1 MVESRHLE
9 GLSEKDGSSE
19 ALDEAGRKRA
29 LNRPMPLSPSS
40 SKTMETPVF
49 IYDLRRLKERLD
61 LFGEVHRIS
70 GVKVLYSIKAQPH
83 AGLLRWI
90 GPKVRGFSVSSLF
103 EARLAREVLIER
115 GLQDHPLHLTSPGLK
130 LRDLEALKSLDVTIS
145 YNSLEQLQRCE
156 GALALEGGKTGLRIN
171 PGLSSIPDPRYDPC
185 RPRSKLGI
193 PLEDL
198 QEAINMNLKSIN
210 GVVGLHF
217 HSHYEQPDAEPLRWI
232 FERIEKS
239 LGVWLLNLQWINI
252 GGGYAPRS
260 HLEAQALGGVIHSF
274 RERTGLEILMEPGKG
289 LVGAAGRLETTV
301 IDLFNRDGKTIAV
314 LDTGVHHLPEVFE
327 YQRPP
332 RIKEASPKGPHEA
345 LLVGSSC
352 LAGDLFGLYR
362 FEAPI
367 KVGDRL
373 TILDVGAYAMV
384 KASRF
389 NGFDFPDLVI
399 LDEEGSFGPPSRGG
413 YEAYRGQWGLE

>member
-1 MVESRHLE
+1 
-9 GLSEKDGSSE
+9 
-19 ALDEAGRKRA
+19 
-29 LNRPMPLSPSS
+29 
-40 SKTMETPVF
+40 METPVF

-61 LFGEVHRIS
+61 LFGEIHRIS

-103 EARLAREVLIER
+103 EARLAREVTIEQ
-115 GLQDHPLHLTSPGLK
+115 GLLDHPLHLTSPGLK
-130 LRDLEALKSLDVTIS
+130 LQDLEALKSLDVTIS

-156 GALALEGGKTGLRIN
+156 GALALEAGKMGLRIN
-171 PGLSSIPDPRYDPC
+171 PGLSSIEDPRYDPC
-185 RPRSKLGI
+185 RPHSKLGI

-198 QEAINMNLKSIN
+198 QEAINMNPKFSHGIS
-210 GVVGLHF
+210 GLHW
-217 HSHYEQPDAEPLRWI
+217 HSHYDQPVAEPLRWI

-260 HLEAQALGGVIHSF
+260 LSEAQALGAVIQSF
-274 RERTGLEILMEPGKG
+274 REKTGLEILMEPGKG

-301 IDLFNRDGKTIAV
+301 IDRFTRDGKTIAV

-332 RIKEASPKGPHEA
+332 RIEEASPKGPHEA

-352 LAGDLFGLYR
+352 LAGDLFGCYR

-399 LDEEGSFGPPSRGG
+399 LDEEGSFGPAITGG

>member
-1 MVESRHLE
+1 
-9 GLSEKDGSSE
+9 
-19 ALDEAGRKRA
+19 
-29 LNRPMPLSPSS
+29 MPLSPSS
-40 SKTMETPVF
+40 SKIMETPVF
-49 IYDLRRLKERLD
+49 IYDLRRLRERLD

-103 EARLAREVLIER
+103 EAKLAREVLIER

-130 LRDLEALKSLDVTIS
+130 FKDLEALKSLDVTIS

-156 GALALEGGKTGLRIN
+156 GALALEAGKTGLRIN
-171 PGLSSIPDPRYDPC
+171 PGLSSIEDPRYDPC
-185 RPRSKLGI
+185 RPHSKLGI

-198 QEAINMNLKSIN
+198 QEAIKLNLKSIN
-210 GVVGLHF
+210 GISGLHC
-217 HSHYEQPDAEPLRWI
+217 HSHYDQPDAEPLRQI
-232 FERIEKS
+232 LGRIEQS
-239 LGVWLLNLQWINI
+239 LGVWLLDLQWINI

-260 HLEAQALGGVIHSF
+260 LLEAQALGAVIQAF
-274 RERTGLEILMEPGKG
+274 REKTGLEILMEPGKG

-301 IDLFNRDGKTIAV
+301 IDRFTRDGKTIAV

-345 LLVGSSC
+345 LL
-352 LAGDLFGLYR
+352 
-362 FEAPI
+362 
-367 KVGDRL
+367 
-373 TILDVGAYAMV
+373 AML
-384 KASRF
+384 
-389 NGFDFPDLVI
+389 P
-399 LDEEGSFGPPSRGG
+399 
-413 YEAYRGQWGLE
+413 